1 MKHIFH
7 IHSQIN
13 LLIACCVIASRNIP
27 KKDVLFACFRGVR
40 GFDELGTSLSLSDEV
55 YYHPYN
61 SPRNLFKFKFLKNK
75 SLISEVDTVISN
87 FTNGDDFIYYVPH
100 CKNPLYQ
107 VFISNCFCK
116 QVNYI
121 EDGGDAYLSKE
132 ELLNKFP
139 NKLHWSHFVSRLILK
154 FIPCAMNSRL
164 KPNVNLYEDIG
175 SNQSTS
181 FALTN
186 NSFSTGLNENITVVN
201 ISSDVQKRFIS
212 DIHYES
218 MFLFDAL
225 VEQNVI
231 QLDQFR
237 SFMEW
242 FVDSHSAIKSGISI
256 KFHPAQNSKSKNIVL
271 NVLNSRNIQYQEIS
285 SETNMELFLLSNKNK
300 NVYGV
305 GSSLLKYS
313 LMKNPSQTF
322 ILFPFFTKSN
332 DWGSIREKNW
342 IDLFGDLSLP
352 QVK

>member
-13 LLIACCVIASRNIP
+13 LLIACCIISSRRIP
-27 KKDVLFACFRGVR
+27 KKDVLFTCFRGMKGV
-40 GFDELGTSLSLSDEV
+40 DELGTSLSLSDEI

-75 SLISEVDTVISN
+75 SLIGEVDTFISK
-87 FTNGDDFIYYVPH
+87 FTNSDDFIYYVPH

-116 QVNYI
+116 QVHYI
-121 EDGGDAYLSKE
+121 EDGGDAYLSKD

-139 NKLHWSHFVSRLILK
+139 NKLHWSHFFSRLFLK
-154 FIPCAMNSRL
+154 IIPCAMSSRL
-164 KPNVNLYEDIG
+164 KPNANLYESIG
-175 SNQSTS
+175 IKQSTS
-181 FALTN
+181 FALTD
-186 NSFSTGLNENITVVN
+186 NSFSTGLNENVRVVN
-201 ISSDVQKRFIS
+201 ISSDVQKKFIS
-212 DIHYES
+212 DINYES

-225 VEQNVI
+225 VEQNVV
-231 QLDQFR
+231 QLEQFR
-237 SFMEW
+237 TFMEW

-256 KFHPAQNSKSKNIVL
+256 KFHPAQKIKSKSIVF
-271 NVLNSRNIQYQEIS
+271 NVLKSRDIQYQEVS
-285 SETNMELFLLSNKNK
+285 SETNMEIFLLSNKNK
-300 NVYGV
+300 DVYGV

-322 ILFPFFTKSN
+322 ILFPFFTKLN
-332 DWGSIREKNW
+332 DWGAVRKKVW